1 MAMVMGILYKKRILT
16 ISSTKQNDGKSKMD
30 DEKKP
35 VISTNMEVAKLLAG
49 DIFIPSL
56 NEFERLNDQERN
68 RNCFKTIH
76 GRSKDGESRK
86 IENQILPY
94 DHSRVT
100 ITNDKNA
107 KVLINAS
114 WVLRPVDE
122 GTYDSVMTFPYLPV
136 SQVGVIVMQIPNK
149 TNLEVYQQ
157 MIYQNDVA
165 ISLSISNTSIN
176 SNIFASIQS
185 KDTSVGSKIYQK
197 FIDRNAI
204 DRKLIR
210 EEWDFCLGRFQQFR
224 FSIHFKLQEFSL
236 QSNEAID
243 RILRTITYI
252 RKDMTT
258 NRQQLIMLIQDEK
271 EGVSEAAIF
280 VALLILLE
288 QFDEAFLSMQNRSGE
303 TVFIDIFKT
312 VNELR

>member
-1 MAMVMGILYKKRILT
+1 MFPNILCETVIYSLWECEQNGRQ
-16 ISSTKQNDGKSKMD
+16 TKAASCR
-30 DEKKP
+30 
-35 VISTNMEVAKLLAG
+35 
-49 DIFIPSL
+49 FIA
-56 NEFERLNDQERN
+56 
-68 RNCFKTIH
+68 
-76 GRSKDGESRK
+76 
-86 IENQILPY
+86 ILPCAWS
-94 DHSRVT
+94 DT
-100 ITNDKNA
+100 GK
-107 KVLINAS
+107 
-114 WVLRPVDE
+114 
-122 GTYDSVMTFPYLPV
+122 G
-136 SQVGVIVMQIPNK
+136 
-149 TNLEVYQQ
+149 
-157 MIYQNDVA
+157 
-165 ISLSISNTSIN
+165 LSISNTSIN

-210 EEWDFCLGRFQQFR
+210 EEWDFCLDRFLTKR
-224 FSIHFKLQEFSL
+224 LIHFKLQEFSL